1 MKKHALATLIGGL
14 FLSATSMAAPQQ
26 EYLDEMNQ
34 MFEMMRDRVE
44 ELREY
49 ASDENNVITETVNV
63 TLWSMAV
70 VLKSTHEL
78 PEFQFAVSVPQ
89 RRSIPPRFQVL

>member
-49 ASDENNVITETVNV
+49 ASDENNVITENGKRYIMVDG
-63 TLWSMAV
+63 
-70 VLKSTHEL
+70 
-78 PEFQFAVSVPQ
+78 
-89 RRSIPPRFQVL
+89 RRFEIDA